1 MSVGAR
7 VRRGLV
13 TLPALLPALFSGVA
27 WACTPDFKDAQTVE
41 SARYVLAWRT
51 QPAPI
56 VVGRHFSFDLVVCPK
71 AGAPLPQSLRID
83 AQMPEH
89 RHGMNYKPSI
99 SRVGNEPGRFR
110 ADGLM
115 FHMPG
120 RWELAFDLGGGER
133 LTRSLI
139 VE

>member
-1 MSVGAR
+1 
-7 VRRGLV
+7 
-13 TLPALLPALFSGVA
+13 
-27 WACTPDFKDAQTVE
+27 
-41 SARYVLAWRT
+41 
-51 QPAPI
+51 
-56 VVGRHFSFDLVVCPK
+56 
-71 AGAPLPQSLRID
+71 
-83 AQMPEH
+83 
-89 RHGMNYKPSI
+89 MNYKPSI